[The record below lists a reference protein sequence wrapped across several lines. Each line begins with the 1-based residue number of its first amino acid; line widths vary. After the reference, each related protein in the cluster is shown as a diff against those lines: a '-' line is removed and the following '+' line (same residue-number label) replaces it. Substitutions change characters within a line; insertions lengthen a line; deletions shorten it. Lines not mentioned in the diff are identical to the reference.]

1 MALDDSQI
9 LAAFEAGKALVKR
22 RSLTADEKT
31 ILGSFPQ
38 EIFDHNDLLVR
49 QHFEEEI
56 KFDIS
61 DLLTI
66 TG

>member
-22 RSLTADEKT
+22 RILTADEKT